1 MLPLILECTLCLIII
16 LYHHMWILCKEH
28 YLVGIINFNY
38 LIGDRNY
45 ALRPEGLQLY
55 IKLEDNE
62 VTLP

>member
-1 MLPLILECTLCLIII
+1 
-16 LYHHMWILCKEH
+16 MWILCKEH

>member
-1 MLPLILECTLCLIII
+1 
-16 LYHHMWILCKEH
+16 MWILCKEH
-28 YLVGIINFNY
+28 YSVGIIIFNY